1 MAKVAVYEGSG
12 CPACSHYGQLAIP
25 DTRAIMQTVQAGAI
39 GAAAGMA
46 ADFVLQRL
54 LRIRNPFIRAIA
66 SVAVPIGIAA
76 FVRRQNPQMAE
87 YIAVGGTT
95 VGIYNLLKGLI
106 GPRLGLAGLG
116 EMGEEETA
124 VDLPEIEVTEGE
136 TGALVPEIEETEGYG
151 ALVPEIEETEGLGA
165 GEPVVE
171 VEE

>member
-12 CPACSHYGQLAIP
+12 CPACTHYGQLAIP

-39 GAAAGMA
+39 GAAAGLA
-46 ADFVLQRL
+46 ADFVLQRF
-54 LRIRNPFIRAIA
+54 LRIRNPFLRAIA

-76 FVRRQNPQMAE
+76 AVRRQNPQMAE

-95 VGIYNLLKGLI
+95 VGVYNLLKGLV
-106 GPRLGLAGLG
+106 GPRLGLAGYG
-116 EMGEEETA
+116 EDVVE
-124 VDLPEIEVTEGE
+124 LPEIEVTEGA
-136 TGALVPEIEETEGYG
+136 TG

-165 GEPVVE
+165 LVPEIEETEGLGAAEPIVE